1 MRSLAA
7 VVIGIGTYRY
17 DQSSFPVLRYA
28 AKDADEFVLYL
39 KTCWPKAED
48 MELAHVEEQ
57 DADLEALVRA
67 VNRLSQRGPY
77 DLQIVF
83 LSGHGL
89 LDSQRTGFVLQPTAN
104 SSQVS
109 LLEPA
114 ILDRLLASVPAK
126 RTILILDC
134 CYAEG
139 ITRSMRFFAGLDAS
153 DARLFIASSR
163 QQQLTWEDDGVGHGI
178 FTAHLL
184 DLLRTGSSVGLGG
197 ERDQL
202 DVDSELFPVLCDQ
215 VPLYVFEHKEQRQ
228 EPVKGG
234 ISMRSVKLP
243 VARAARRIRER
254 TAFGTAL
261 RRLQQIVISAA
272 MGGVAFLFFAY
283 TLGYYAEAD
292 RNGDVRIHHGTRWL
306 APALRFLPSLRVDS
320 GISFSDLSDDPAN
333 RFPVQSGEIWGFW
346 TQMSRQDIRSWY
358 DSVRPSLDATA
369 AAKYDVLV
377 GNDASRPVYRLT
389 DESRPSEIA
398 FAGWALLDGSDPNQ
412 LKTLLGH
419 VVGADRVTPI
429 LKPFSAA
436 DMDFNIL
443 DLTQP
448 ELGSYADALRSAAV
462 IDPDQTFLAYLG
474 FLKANQIWL
483 AHSSKEQHGSEAQ
496 RRAADDVA
504 DVLAVI
510 AKARS
515 DRGEPALDETMVSQL
530 NGLANIGYGDLVQP
544 ALSRVSRTAAEK
556 KAAAEHALVSFH
568 GNSAETSQASALVQL
583 KDSLDGSTDSQQ
595 IVAAVHQRF
604 MAVGGPEQSDLTAF
618 LIAAADQK
626 ALPPSLVTTLLGKAR
641 EAIHRR
647 NDEFV
652 DIEYARILAHGMSE
666 VPTDSRPLVY
676 ELIKKVTTS
685 VTPLA
690 SSTAE
695 IYTAL
700 GRQSLETP
708 QMYQQIVAQA
718 KAAPPYKPES
728 PSIVAEPLPGMSIVV
743 GHGPWLDALA
753 VLAAN
758 RQVSSQEI
766 EILEAHAND
775 PSLRSEIIRALV
787 HQQGLFSDTCW
798 KTSCGRDLAAYPD
811 NGTLRTLA
819 SDVIAER
826 LAALPRIEF
835 LSALAKL
842 GAERAGETEP
852 EVRIALGLTRI
863 NAQLARVRTIRVG
876 DRLFE

>member
-7 VVIGIGTYRY
+7 LVIGIGRYRY
-17 DQSSFPVLRYA
+17 DPSSFPVLQYA

-48 MELAHVEEQ
+48 MELAHLEEQ

-67 VNRLSQRGPY
+67 VNGLSLRGPY

-89 LDSQRTGFVLQPTAN
+89 VDSERTGFALQPAAH

-109 LLEPA
+109 LLDPA
-114 ILDRLLASVPAK
+114 TLDRLLASVPAT

-139 ITRSMRFFAGLDAS
+139 ITRPMRFFAGLDRS
-153 DARLFIASSR
+153 DARLFVASSR
-163 QQQLTWEDDGVGHGI
+163 EQQLTWEDDGVGHGI

-184 DLLRTGSSVGLGG
+184 DLLRTGSSVSLNG

-202 DVDSELFPVLCDQ
+202 DVDSELFPALCDQ

-254 TAFGTAL
+254 TALGTAL
-261 RRLQQIVISAA
+261 RRLRQIVIAAA
-272 MGGVAFLFFAY
+272 MAGVAFLFFAY
-283 TLGYYAEAD
+283 SLAYYAEAD

-306 APALRFLPSLRVDS
+306 APALRYLPSLRVDS
-320 GISFSDLSDDPAN
+320 GIAFSDLSDDPAN

-346 TQMSRQDIRSWY
+346 TQMSRQNIRSWY

-369 AAKYDVLV
+369 AARYDVLV

-398 FAGWALLDGSDPNQ
+398 FASWALLDASDPNQ
-412 LKTLLGH
+412 FKTLLGH

-429 LKPFSAA
+429 LKPFSPA

-448 ELGSYADALRSAAV
+448 ELGSYADALRSAAA

-496 RRAADDVA
+496 RRATDDVA

-515 DRGEPALDETMVSQL
+515 DRGELALDETMVSQL
-530 NGLANIGYGDLVQP
+530 NGLAAIGYGDLVQP
-544 ALSRVSRTAAEK
+544 ALSRISQTAIEK
-556 KAAAEHALVSFH
+556 KAAAQRALASFH
-568 GNSAETSQASALVQL
+568 GNASEPDQASALAQL
-583 KDSLDGSTDSQQ
+583 KDSLDGSPDSEQ
-595 IVAAVHQRF
+595 IVATVYERF
-604 MAVGGPEQSDLTAF
+604 VAVGGPEQSDLTAF
-618 LIAAADQK
+618 LIAAGDQK
-626 ALPPSLVTTLLGKAR
+626 AMPHSLVTTLLGKAR
-641 EAIHRR
+641 EAVSR
-647 NDEFV
+647 NDYDFK
-652 DIEYARILAHGMSE
+652 DTEYARILAHGMSE

-676 ELIKKVTTS
+676 ELIKKVTAS

-700 GRQSLETP
+700 ARQSFETP
-708 QMYQQIVAQA
+708 LMYQQIVMQA
-718 KAAPPYKPES
+718 KAAPPYRPES
-728 PSIVAEPLPGMSIVV
+728 PSVVAEPLPGMSIVV
-743 GHGPWLDALA
+743 GHGPWLEALA
-753 VLAAN
+753 VLAAT
-758 RQVSSQEI
+758 RQVSRQEI

-775 PSLRSEIIRALV
+775 PSLRSEVIRALA
-787 HQQGLFSDTCW
+787 HQQGLINGACW
-798 KTSCGRDLAAYPD
+798 KTGCRHELGAYPD
-811 NGTLRTLA
+811 NGALRALA
-819 SDVIAER
+819 SDVIAEQ
-826 LAALPRIEF
+826 LAALPRSEY

-842 GAERAGETEP
+842 GAARDVETEP

-863 NAQLARVRTIRVG
+863 NAQLARVRTKRLG